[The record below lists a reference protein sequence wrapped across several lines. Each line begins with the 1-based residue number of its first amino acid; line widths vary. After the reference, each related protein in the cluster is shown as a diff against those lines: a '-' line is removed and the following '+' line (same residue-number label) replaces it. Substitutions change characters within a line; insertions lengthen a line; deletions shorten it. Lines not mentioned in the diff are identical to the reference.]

1 MGVGGVQKADHP
13 INRMEAAGRTFVK
26 MSGLS
31 SYLTVGAGLILPAL
45 LTPPPG
51 AILSNN
57 TTGSSQSPR

>member
-13 INRMEAAGRTFVK
+13 INRLEEAERTFVK

-31 SYLTVGAGLILPAL
+31 SYFTVGAGLLLPAV
-45 LTPPPG
+45 LTPPTG

-57 TTGSSQSPR
+57 TTESSQISK